1 MYNLFKK
8 RFEYYKKLGDD
19 TFAQLSEEQLFWTYN
34 SESNS
39 IATLIKHI
47 SGNMESR
54 WTNFLTEDGEKAWR
68 NRDAEFVND
77 LISKEELVLLWEKGW
92 AVLFDTLGEIEDID
106 GNKTVLIRGEQLT
119 VDDALLRQLAR
130 YAYHIG
136 QIIGIAKMLK
146 NKDWK
151 TLTIAKNESE
161 NYSIEFLKKQTSAE
175 IHDNSSPV
183 CFANSDEVRDDYKL

>member
-19 TFAQLSEEQLFWTYN
+19 TFAQLSEEQLSWTYN

-39 IATLIKHI
+39 IATLIKHL

-54 WTNFLTEDGEKAWR
+54 WTNFLTEDGEKPWR

-77 LISKEELVLLWEKGW
+77 HTSKEELLLIWEKGW
-92 AVLFDTLGEIEDID
+92 SVLLNTLDEIKYVDL
-106 GNKTVLIRGEQLT
+106 NKTVLIRGEQLT
-119 VDDALLRQLAR
+119 INDALLRQLAH
-130 YAYHIG
+130 YSYHIG
-136 QIIGIAKMLK
+136 QIVFIAKMLK

-161 NYSIEFLKKQTSAE
+161 NYTIEFLKKQSSAE
-175 IHDNSSPV
+175 IHDSSSPV